1 MTDIQKYFNNSFI
14 QPKIKQLGNKHPKQ
28 FVFFANSHIYYN
40 NSVHNHLNFII
51 YKWLNKEI
59 NFIKDENKVNLEYFV
74 NSAFYNRQP
83 ITVFGDITDRLQKE
97 FWNRIFNI
105 DVAMFQCTY
114 LYHGNIRNSQIQE
127 HIEYYKKSFNICRN
141 NNVIPTV
148 MMPTDKLV
156 KGKWI
161 EKDYYYLRNLFTDIG
176 NKGNALVIPVGV
188 AYHNFRKKYPDT
200 PLLND
205 WDNNHPN
212 QLGTLLTSYTIF
224 SAYYNI
230 DPTGIDYRYNW
241 DISDEQ
247 LNAIQT
253 EAYNACKEYYLD
265 N

>member
-230 DPTGIDYRYNW
+230 DSTVIDYRYNW

-253 EAYNACKEYYLD
+253 EAYKACTEYYT
-265 N
+265 

>member
-40 NSVHNHLNFII
+40 NSVHNHLNFVI
-51 YKWLNKEI
+51 YSWLGKKI
-59 NFIKDENKVNLEYFV
+59 KYIKDEDKKNLEYFI

-83 ITVFGDITDRLQKE
+83 ITVFGDITDRLKKE
-97 FWNRIFNI
+97 FWNRVSPIE
-105 DVAMFQCTY
+105 VAMFQCTY
-114 LYHGNIRNSQIQE
+114 LYHSTIRNSQIQE
-127 HIEYYKKSFNICRN
+127 HIEYYTKAFNTCRD
-141 NNVIPTV
+141 NNVVPTV
-148 MMPTDKLV
+148 MMPTEKLV
-156 KGKWI
+156 DGKWV

-176 NKGNALVIPVGV
+176 NKGDALVIPVGV

-212 QLGTLLTSYTIF
+212 QLGTLLTTYTIF
-224 SAYYNI
+224 SAYYNV

-253 EAYNACKEYYLD
+253 EAYNACTEYYT
-265 N
+265 